1 MANAPANVTV
11 TGAAGNIGYALL
23 FRIASGS
30 LLGPDQRINLR
41 LLEIPQAVKAAE
53 GTAMEL
59 FDSAFPNLGSVDIFD
74 DPEQA
79 FEGANIAF
87 LVGSMPRKAGMERS
101 DLLSANGGIFGPQG
115 EALNAGA
122 ADDIKVL
129 VVGNPANTNAL
140 IAASHAKDIPASR
153 FTAMTRLDHNR
164 ALAQL
169 ASKAECHVTDLD
181 KVTVWGNHSS
191 TQYPDITQATVKGSP
206 ITDILADRAWVEDDF
221 IPTVA
226 KRGAAVIA
234 AGALCATIVNLAS
247 GAPAGFLWP
256 SYVLVALACLTEC
269 IAVGLL
275 LGRLGGPAWFAPVI
289 TVMLLFLRLVITL
302 PGSGEAMRF
311 HFTRLFLSGRA
322 SAVLSPI
329 GVALAVLEAGLVVV
343 LAWSVPDLIAHT
355 RAIRARTA
363 YPWSRTHRRTVAVG
377 SLGCVVAGALVLTSP
392 RLTQERRPPK
402 EPVCTSTEFRI
413 CVWPDEAARLPGLTR
428 IAERVPE
435 QAQALGVPVPD
446 RISSNGLEDTR
457 SLEPGSSNFVIESDS
472 TWFAADSAAGLLT
485 ASVVSAQ
492 CYPHDESGRQAYFKA
507 ARELSMLL
515 ELRLQA
521 ADWPQGMGDNSGV
534 DRAEIA
540 RIGKAAE
547 EEQQTWIDERLA
559 TMHSLAAGSDPEHC
573 P

>member
-1 MANAPANVTV
+1 MANAPVNVTV

-30 LLGPDQRINLR
+30 LLGPDKRINLR

-234 AGALCATIVNLAS
+234 ARGASSA
-247 GAPAGFLWP
+247 
-256 SYVLVALACLTEC
+256 
-269 IAVGLL
+269 
-275 LGRLGGPAWFAPVI
+275 
-289 TVMLLFLRLVITL
+289 
-302 PGSGEAMRF
+302 
-311 HFTRLFLSGRA
+311 A
-322 SAVLSPI
+322 SAASAAVDHVHDWCL
-329 GVALAVLEAGLVVV
+329 GVEGYSWTSA
-343 LAWSVPDLIAHT
+343 SIMSD
-355 RAIRARTA
+355 
-363 YPWSRTHRRTVAVG
+363 G
-377 SLGCVVAGALVLTSP
+377 SYG
-392 RLTQERRPPK
+392 
-402 EPVCTSTEFRI
+402 
-413 CVWPDEAARLPGLTR
+413 
-428 IAERVPE
+428 VPE
-435 QAQALGVPVPD
+435 GI
-446 RISSNGLEDTR
+446 ISSFPCTVEDGEWKIVQGLEIDDFSR
-457 SLEPGSSNFVIESDS
+457 SRID
-472 TWFAADSAAGLLT
+472 ASASELLDEKKAVAEMGL
-485 ASVVSAQ
+485 
-492 CYPHDESGRQAYFKA
+492 
-507 ARELSMLL
+507 
-515 ELRLQA
+515 
-521 ADWPQGMGDNSGV
+521 
-534 DRAEIA
+534 I
-540 RIGKAAE
+540 
-547 EEQQTWIDERLA
+547 
-559 TMHSLAAGSDPEHC
+559 
-573 P
+573 

>member
-1 MANAPANVTV
+1 MANAPVNVTV

-30 LLGPDQRINLR
+30 LLGPDKRINLR

-234 AGALCATIVNLAS
+234 ARGASSA
-247 GAPAGFLWP
+247 
-256 SYVLVALACLTEC
+256 
-269 IAVGLL
+269 
-275 LGRLGGPAWFAPVI
+275 
-289 TVMLLFLRLVITL
+289 
-302 PGSGEAMRF
+302 
-311 HFTRLFLSGRA
+311 A
-322 SAVLSPI
+322 SAASAAVDHVHDWCL
-329 GVALAVLEAGLVVV
+329 GVEGYSWTSA
-343 LAWSVPDLIAHT
+343 SIMSD
-355 RAIRARTA
+355 
-363 YPWSRTHRRTVAVG
+363 G
-377 SLGCVVAGALVLTSP
+377 SYG
-392 RLTQERRPPK
+392 
-402 EPVCTSTEFRI
+402 
-413 CVWPDEAARLPGLTR
+413 
-428 IAERVPE
+428 VPE
-435 QAQALGVPVPD
+435 GI
-446 RISSNGLEDTR
+446 ISSFPCTVEDGEWKIVQGLEIDDFSR
-457 SLEPGSSNFVIESDS
+457 SRID
-472 TWFAADSAAGLLT
+472 ASAAELLDEKKAVAEMGL
-485 ASVVSAQ
+485 
-492 CYPHDESGRQAYFKA
+492 
-507 ARELSMLL
+507 
-515 ELRLQA
+515 
-521 ADWPQGMGDNSGV
+521 
-534 DRAEIA
+534 I
-540 RIGKAAE
+540 
-547 EEQQTWIDERLA
+547 
-559 TMHSLAAGSDPEHC
+559 
-573 P
+573 